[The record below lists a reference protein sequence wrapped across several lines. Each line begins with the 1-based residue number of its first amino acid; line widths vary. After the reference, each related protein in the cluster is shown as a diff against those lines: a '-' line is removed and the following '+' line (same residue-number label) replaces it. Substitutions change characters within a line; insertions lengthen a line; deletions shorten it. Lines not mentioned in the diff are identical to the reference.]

1 MKRKALKQLFTP
13 VVHER
18 YFCTLDYIINCLF
31 YAEIIATSF
40 LLPSI
45 TFESALAQTEMSM
58 QKDGNNN
65 NLNNNTITYSYNIYN
80 NNNTQEAPTR
90 LHNSSVSYYDNTTG
104 YLVYPELANNTQQ
117 QQELMPAVIM
127 IHEWWGLNEHIKNQ
141 ADILAKE
148 GYVVLAVDLYRG
160 EVATDFNRA
169 MELTSSVRNNSASA
183 IDNLQSAVNY
193 VKSLEMVDGS
203 KIASLGWCFGGDWS
217 LQLALNSSEN
227 PLAATIVYYGRPV
240 TAETASLSSISWP
253 ILGIFGDQDQAIPV
267 ESVKQFTSALNA
279 SGITNEIYLYEGIG
293 HTFANPSGDNY
304 APKETADAWQKTIG
318 FLRTY
323 L

>member
-1 MKRKALKQLFTP
+1 MKSISSALTISLITFFMLETTA
-13 VVHER
+13 V
-18 YFCTLDYIINCLF
+18 
-31 YAEIIATSF
+31 SF

-45 TFESALAQTEMSM
+45 TFEPALAQTEAST
-58 QKDGNNN
+58 QEDENNSN
-65 NLNNNTITYSYNIYN
+65 NLDNNTIAYSYNIYS
-80 NNNTQEAPTR
+80 NNNTQQAPTR

-117 QQELMPAVIM
+117 QEPMPAVIM
-127 IHEWWGLNEHIKNQ
+127 IHEWLGLNEHIKNQ

-160 EVATDFNRA
+160 EVAADSNRA

-203 KIASLGWCFGGDWS
+203 RIASLGWCFGGDWS

-240 TAETASLSSISWP
+240 TDTASLSSISWP

-279 SGITNEIYLYEGIG
+279 SGVTNEIYLYEGVG
-293 HTFANPSGDNY
+293 HAFANPSGDNY

>member
-1 MKRKALKQLFTP
+1 MNGISAPLTISLIAFFML
-13 VVHER
+13 EL
-18 YFCTLDYIINCLF
+18 TLASL
-31 YAEIIATSF
+31 F

-45 TFESALAQTEMSM
+45 AFESALAQTDMPIQEN
-58 QKDGNNN
+58 GNNN
-65 NLNNNTITYSYNIYN
+65 LGNNTITYSYNIYS
-80 NNNTQEAPTR
+80 NNNTQEASTR
-90 LHNSSVSYYDNTTG
+90 LHNSSVSYYDNNTTG

-117 QQELMPAVIM
+117 QELMPAVII
-127 IHEWWGLNEHIKNQ
+127 IHEWLGLNEHIKNQ
-141 ADILAKE
+141 ADLLAKE

-160 EVATDFNRA
+160 EVATDSNRA
-169 MELTSSVRNNSASA
+169 MELASSVRNDPASA

-193 VKSLEMVDGS
+193 IKSLEIVDGNR
-203 KIASLGWCFGGDWS
+203 IASLGWCFGGDWS

-227 PLAATIVYYGRPV
+227 PLAATIIYYGRLV
-240 TAETASLSSISWP
+240 TDTASLSSISWP

-267 ESVKQFTSALNA
+267 ESVEQFASALNA
-279 SGITNEIYLYEGIG
+279 SGITNEIYLYEGVG
-293 HTFANPSGDNY
+293 HAFANPSGDNH